1 MFTDDKAVLR
11 LKEISERYNIPVT
24 RLTLAIRNGK
34 IKAVK
39 SGKEYL
45 VTLKEINKYL
55 GIETSNEDINKELYI
70 KELENKINKYEMKIS
85 TLENCINMM
94 QSVLVNG

>member
-1 MFTDDKAVLR
+1 MFTDDKAILR

-55 GIETSNEDINKELYI
+55 GIETSN
-70 KELENKINKYEMKIS
+70 
-85 TLENCINMM
+85 
-94 QSVLVNG
+94 

>member
-1 MFTDDKAVLR
+1 MFTDDKTIFR
-11 LKEISERYNIPVT
+11 TKEISERYNIPVT

-55 GIETSNEDINKELYI
+55 GIDANDGDINKEIYI

-85 TLENCINMM
+85 TLENCLNMM

>member
-1 MFTDDKAVLR
+1 MFADDKAILR

-85 TLENCINMM
+85 TLENCISMM